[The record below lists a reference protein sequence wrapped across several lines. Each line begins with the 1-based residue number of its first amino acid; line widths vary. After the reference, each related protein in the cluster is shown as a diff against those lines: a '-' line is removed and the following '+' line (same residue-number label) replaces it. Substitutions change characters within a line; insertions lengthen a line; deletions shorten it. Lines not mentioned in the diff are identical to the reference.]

1 MVPIDFIVAKV
12 PYQLEANEN
21 EYTATRQEQEA

>member
-1 MVPIDFIVAKV
+1 MVPIDFIVAKG
-12 PYQLEANEN
+12 PYQLEGNEN